1 MEIKKIII
9 NAEGGS
15 FGRICSYAAKQALE
29 GNEIVIVNSEKAV
42 ISGNQTLSIQKY
54 RESKQKGGS
63 SLKGPKY
70 INVAYRILKRG
81 IRGMLPDHREGQGKL
96 AFARVKCHNGVP
108 EEFKDKEMEKVQGS
122 RSNKYITLQELIRK
136 I

>member
-1 MEIKKIII
+1 MKKIII
-9 NAEGGS
+9 DATKGS

-29 GNEIVIVNSEKAV
+29 GNEIVIVNSEKAI
-42 ISGNQTLSIQKY
+42 ISGNPKDTINKY
-54 RESKQKGGS
+54 RESKQKGGH

-81 IRGMLPDHREGQGKL
+81 VRGMLPDHRKGQGKL
-96 AFARVKCHNGVP
+96 AFTRVKCHNGVP

>member
-1 MEIKKIII
+1 MAQIII
-9 NAEGGS
+9 NAENGS

-29 GNEIVIVNSEKAV
+29 GNEIIIVNSEKAV
-42 ISGNQTLSIQKY
+42 ISGNKKLAIEKY
-54 RESKQKGGS
+54 RDLKQKGGH

-96 AFARVKCHNGVP
+96 AFARIKCYNGVP
-108 EEFKDKEMEKVQGS
+108 EEFKEKEMEKIQGL
-122 RSNKYITLQELIRK
+122 RTNKYMTLTELIKK